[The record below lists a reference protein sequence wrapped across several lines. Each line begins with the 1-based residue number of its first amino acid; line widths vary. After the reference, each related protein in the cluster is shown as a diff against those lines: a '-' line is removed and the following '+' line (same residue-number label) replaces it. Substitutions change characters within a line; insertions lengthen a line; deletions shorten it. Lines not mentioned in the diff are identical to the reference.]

1 MVLDVYNLKGKKTK
15 KQVKL
20 SKDIF
25 GISPNEHAV
34 YLDVKQYLASQRSG
48 THKSKERGEIKGSRR
63 KLRKQKG
70 SGAARVGDIKNPI
83 FRGGGRAF
91 GPKPRKYNFK
101 LNKKVKCL
109 AKKSA
114 LSFLFSK
121 SNIIVIEDYKMDK
134 PSTKS
139 LNLLIK
145 NLGFDNLKTLLTT
158 NDNCKNIYLSSRNL
172 KKSEVAQIENVNTY
186 QLINAN
192 KLIMMESSIK
202 NLTEILK

>member
-20 SKDIF
+20 PKDIF

-91 GPKPRKYNFK
+91 GPKPRKYNLK
-101 LNKKVKCL
+101 LNKKVKWL

>member
-20 SKDIF
+20 PKNIF

-91 GPKPRKYNFK
+91 GPKPRKYNLK

>member
-20 SKDIF
+20 PKNIF

-91 GPKPRKYNFK
+91 GPKPRKYNLK

-172 KKSEVAQIENVNTY
+172 KKSEVVQIENVNTY

>member
-1 MVLDVYNLKGKKTK
+1 MVLDVYNIKGKKTK

-20 SKDIF
+20 PKEIF
-25 GISPNEHAV
+25 GILPNEHAV
-34 YLDVKQYLASQRSG
+34 YLDVKQFLASQRAG
-48 THKSKERGEIKGSRR
+48 THKTKERGEIKGSRR

-83 FRGGGRAF
+83 FRGGGRVF
-91 GPKPRKYNFK
+91 GPKPRKYQLK
-101 LNKKVKCL
+101 LNKKVKRL

-114 LSFLFSK
+114 LSSLYGK

-139 LNLLIK
+139 YSKILENF
-145 NLGFDNLKTLLTT
+145 GFDNLKTLLTT
-158 NDNCKNIYLSSRNL
+158 SDNCKNIYLSSRNL
-172 KKSEVAQIENVNTY
+172 KKSEVVQIENVNTY

-202 NLTEILK
+202 NLTESLK

>member
-20 SKDIF
+20 PKDIF

-91 GPKPRKYNFK
+91 GPKPRKYNLK

-139 LNLLIK
+139 FNQIIK

-158 NDNCKNIYLSSRNL
+158 SDNCKNIYFSSRNL

>member
-20 SKDIF
+20 PKNIF

-91 GPKPRKYNFK
+91 GPKPRKYNLK

-139 LNLLIK
+139 FNQIIK

-158 NDNCKNIYLSSRNL
+158 SDNCKNIYFSSRNL

>member
-20 SKDIF
+20 PKDIF

-91 GPKPRKYNFK
+91 GPKPRKYNLK

-139 LNLLIK
+139 FNQLIK
-145 NLGFDNLKTLLTT
+145 NFGFDNLKTLMAT

-172 KKSEVAQIENVNTY
+172 KKSEVTQIENVNTY

>member
-1 MVLDVYNLKGKKTK
+1 MVLDVYNTKGKKTK

-20 SKDIF
+20 PKEIF
-25 GISPNEHAV
+25 GILPNEHAV
-34 YLDVKQYLASQRSG
+34 YLDVKQFLASQRAG
-48 THKSKERGEIKGSRR
+48 THKTKERGEIKGSRR

-83 FRGGGRAF
+83 FRGGGRVF
-91 GPKPRKYNFK
+91 GPKPRKYQLK
-101 LNKKVKCL
+101 LNKKVKRL

-114 LSFLFSK
+114 LSSLYGK

-139 LNLLIK
+139 YSKILENF
-145 NLGFDNLKTLLTT
+145 GFDNLKTLLTT
-158 NDNCKNIYLSSRNL
+158 SDNCKNIYLSSRNL
-172 KKSEVAQIENVNTY
+172 QKSEVVQLENVNTY

-202 NLTEILK
+202 NLTESLK

>member
-20 SKDIF
+20 PKNIF

-91 GPKPRKYNFK
+91 GPKPRKYNLK

-114 LSFLFSK
+114 LSYLFSK

-139 LNLLIK
+139 LNQLIK

-158 NDNCKNIYLSSRNL
+158 SDNCKNIYFSSRNL

>member
-20 SKDIF
+20 PKDIF

-91 GPKPRKYNFK
+91 GPKPRKYNLK

>member
-20 SKDIF
+20 PKDIF

-91 GPKPRKYNFK
+91 GPKPRKYNLK

-139 LNLLIK
+139 LNQLIK

-158 NDNCKNIYLSSRNL
+158 NDNCKNIYFSSRNL

>member
-20 SKDIF
+20 PKDIF